1 LDTAIIFDL
10 DGVLTET
17 VELHYRSWQRL
28 ADDLGVPFSRE
39 RNEALRGR
47 SRGDALR
54 LLLGDWDE
62 VDGDQPGDTGLKGR
76 AARAPATTEQLL
88 ELKNRYFLEQIER
101 IDPSCLMPGARRLLE
116 EARRRGAALGLASSS
131 RNARLV
137 CERLGILGLFGAFAD
152 GNTGLR
158 PKPAPDLFLWVAG
171 RLGLPPAA
179 CVVVEDAEAG
189 VEAGLTGGFRVVGVG
204 PVSRVARA
212 HERAAALEDLSL
224 DDLLSRPDV
233 AAVPAGSS
241 TMTGSRDGG

>member
-1 LDTAIIFDL
+1 LDTGIIFDL
-10 DGVLTET
+10 DGVLTDT
-17 VELHYRSWQRL
+17 VEFHYRSWQRL

-54 LLLGDWDE
+54 LLLGDWDV
-62 VDGDQPGDTGLKGR
+62 VDGGRPGDSGPDGSATG
-76 AARAPATTEQLL
+76 ARDTTERLL

-101 IDPSCLMPGARRLLE
+101 IDPSCLIPGARGLLE
-116 EARRRGAALGLASSS
+116 EARRRGAGLGLASSS

-171 RLGLPPAA
+171 RLGLPPAT

-189 VEAGLTGGFRVVGVG
+189 VEAGLAGGFRVVGVG

-212 HERAAALEDLSL
+212 HARVAALEDLSL
-224 DDLLSRPDV
+224 DDLISRPDG
-233 AAVPAGSS
+233 AALPVRSS
-241 TMTGSRDGG
+241 TMAGSRDGD